1 MQRIEFNG
9 WELKPNIMIC
19 QQAYAKKKKN
29 WFAREL
35 FTLGYIM
42 SWVRP
47 QMKTTVKSKTL
58 SLGREFVLT
67 AHSSSRK

>member
-9 WELKPNIMIC
+9 WELKHNIMIC

-29 WFAREL
+29 WFAN
-35 FTLGYIM
+35 LGYIM

-47 QMKTTVKSKTL
+47 QMKTTVKSTQNTEPW
-58 SLGREFVLT
+58 RRACPHCT
-67 AHSSSRK
+67 Q